1 MARRS
6 VVGVPSGQP
15 HPQTNGWTFWL
26 YRDAAPAELGSV
38 DDLRQRYLRDRR
50 SRLC

>member
-1 MARRS
+1 MKRLHEGTIVDKVPTMVF
-6 VVGVPSGQP
+6 VVTGPGV
-15 HPQTNGWTFWL
+15 
-26 YRDAAPAELGSV
+26 AELGSV